1 MKTQKELREN
11 FGKLTEDQKKKIQII
26 IAELKLLLET
36 NKINEAGL
44 RAISNIEL
52 ELSSVKEAYLW
63 RTINLLK
70 QGHMIN

>member
-11 FGKLTEDQKKKIQII
+11 FGKLTEDQKKKIQTI

-44 RAISNIEL
+44 RTISNIEL
-52 ELSSVKEAYLW
+52 ELSSVKESYLW

-70 QGHMIN
+70 QGHMLN

>member
-11 FGKLTEDQKKKIQII
+11 FGKLTEDQKKKIQVI
-26 IAELKLLLET
+26 IAELKLLLEA
-36 NKINEAGL
+36 NKINETGL
-44 RAISNIEL
+44 RSISNIEL
-52 ELSSVKEAYLW
+52 ELSSLKESYLW